1 MNHKNQLLKYVM
13 LDWMAAVLAWGFFYL
28 FRKIHENPQ
37 IFSQLHDV
45 FDDRK
50 FWLGILIIPI
60 FWLLLYVMAGS
71 YRRVYRKARLKE
83 LGQTLSGVLIG
94 VVILFFVLILDDM
107 IHTYKSYYE
116 SFVAL
121 FILQFGFTYTF
132 RLLLT
137 THTVKKIHRREIG
150 FNTIIVGSNGNA
162 EKIYQA
168 INSEEISSGNKF
180 TGFVNVHDR
189 KQFKMLKYLPHLGSY
204 RNLNNLIDKEQIE
217 EVIIAIERSEKDTIQ
232 RIISELEETSVII
245 KIIPLLQDILFGSV
259 KISGIFHTPL
269 IEISP
274 DLMPTWQQMIK
285 RGMDI
290 FTSIFVLIF
299 FSPLFIITAIGV
311 KMSSPG
317 PILFRQKRIG
327 RKGKPFTMYKFRSM
341 YADAEK
347 EGPQLSAD
355 NDPRI
360 TRFGMFLRK
369 VRLDEIPQFYT
380 VLMGHMS
387 LVGPRPERQF
397 YIDQIVEK
405 APHYRLLL
413 KIKPGITSWGQVK
426 YGYASSIEEMIERLQ
441 YDLLYLENMSLA
453 MDFKIMIYT
462 ILIVLQGRGK

>member
-1 MNHKNQLLKYVM
+1 MNNQRQLAKYVI
-13 LDWMAAVLAWGFFYL
+13 LDWIAAVLAWGFFYL
-28 FRKIHENPQ
+28 FRKFHENPQ
-37 IFSQLHDV
+37 IFSELNDV

-60 FWLLLYVMAGS
+60 FWLLLYMMAGS

-83 LGQTLSGVLIG
+83 LGQTLSSVLIG
-94 VVILFFVLILDDM
+94 VVILFFALILDDM

-116 SFVAL
+116 SFAAL

-137 THTVKKIHRREIG
+137 THTVKKIHKREIG

-162 EKIYQA
+162 VKIFNA

-180 TGFVNVHDR
+180 IGFVNVLDR
-189 KQFKMLKYLPHLGSY
+189 KQFKMRKYLPHLGSY
-204 RNLNNLIDKEQIE
+204 RDLNKLIEETHTE

-274 DLMPTWQQMIK
+274 DLMPAWQQMIK
-285 RGMDI
+285 RAIDI
-290 FTSIFVLIF
+290 LASVMVLIF
-299 FSPLFIITAIGV
+299 FSPVFFITAIGV

-317 PILFRQKRIG
+317 PILFKQKRIG
-327 RKGKPFTMYKFRSM
+327 KKGKPFTMYKFRSM

-347 EGPQLSAD
+347 DGPQLSAD
-355 NDPRI
+355 DDPRI
-360 TRFGMFLRK
+360 TPFGMFIRK
-369 VRLDEIPQFYT
+369 VRLDEIPQFFT
-380 VLMGHMS
+380 VLMGQMS

-426 YGYASSIEEMIERLQ
+426 FGYASSIDEMVVRLQ

-453 MDFKIMIYT
+453 MDFKILIYT

>member
-1 MNHKNQLLKYVM
+1 MNKNLQLTKYVL
-13 LDWMAAVLAWGFFYL
+13 LDWIAAVLAWGFFYL
-28 FRKIHENPQ
+28 YRKLHENPQ
-37 IFSQLHDV
+37 IFSELYDI

-50 FWLGILIIPI
+50 FWLGIIIIPV
-60 FWLLLYVMAGS
+60 FWLLLYMMAGS

-83 LGQTLSGVLIG
+83 LGQTLSSVLIG
-94 VVILFFVLILDDM
+94 VIILFFALILDDM
-107 IHTYKSYYE
+107 IHSYKSYYE
-116 SFVAL
+116 SFLAL
-121 FILQFGFTYTF
+121 FALQFIFTYTF
-132 RLLLT
+132 RLILT
-137 THTVKKIHRREIG
+137 THTVKKIHKREIG
-150 FNTIIVGSNGNA
+150 YNTIIVGSNGNA
-162 EKIYQA
+162 EKIYQG

-180 TGFVNVHDR
+180 IGFVNVHDR
-189 KQFKMLKYLPHLGSY
+189 KHFKMLKYLPHLGTY
-204 RNLNNLIDKEQIE
+204 RELNRLIEETQTE

-274 DLMPTWQQMIK
+274 DLMPTWQQSIK
-285 RGMDI
+285 RLMDV
-290 FTSIFVLIF
+290 TVSILVLIF
-299 FSPLFIITAIGV
+299 FSPIFILTAIGV

-317 PILFRQKRIG
+317 PILFKQKRIG
-327 RKGKPFTMYKFRSM
+327 KKGKPFTMYKFRSM

-347 EGPQLSAD
+347 DGPQLSSD

-360 TRFGMFLRK
+360 TPFGLFIRK
-369 VRLDEIPQFYT
+369 VRLDEIPQFFT

-426 YGYASSIEEMIERLQ
+426 YGYASTIDEMINRLQ
-441 YDLLYLENMSLA
+441 YDLLYIENMSLA

>member
-1 MNHKNQLLKYVM
+1 MNKNLQLTKYVL
-13 LDWMAAVLAWGFFYL
+13 LDWIAAVLAWGFFYL
-28 FRKIHENPQ
+28 YRKLHENPQ
-37 IFSQLHDV
+37 IFSELYDI

-50 FWLGILIIPI
+50 FWLGILIIPV
-60 FWLLLYVMAGS
+60 FWLLLYMMAGS

-83 LGQTLSGVLIG
+83 LGQTLSSVLIG
-94 VVILFFVLILDDM
+94 VIILFFALILDDM
-107 IHTYKSYYE
+107 IHSYKSYYE
-116 SFVAL
+116 SFLAL
-121 FILQFGFTYTF
+121 FALQFIFTYTF
-132 RLLLT
+132 RLILT
-137 THTVKKIHRREIG
+137 THTVKKIHKREIG
-150 FNTIIVGSNGNA
+150 YNTIIVGSNGNA
-162 EKIYQA
+162 EKIYQG

-180 TGFVNVHDR
+180 IGFVNVHDR
-189 KQFKMLKYLPHLGSY
+189 KHFKMLKYLPHLGTY
-204 RNLNNLIDKEQIE
+204 RELNRLIEETQTE

-274 DLMPTWQQMIK
+274 DLMPTWQQSIK
-285 RGMDI
+285 RLMDV
-290 FTSIFVLIF
+290 TVSILVLIF
-299 FSPLFIITAIGV
+299 FSPIFIMTAIGV
-311 KMSSPG
+311 KRSSPG
-317 PILFRQKRIG
+317 PILFKQKRIG
-327 RKGKPFTMYKFRSM
+327 KKGKPFTMYKFRSM

-347 EGPQLSAD
+347 DGPQLSSD

-360 TRFGMFLRK
+360 TPFGLFIRK
-369 VRLDEIPQFYT
+369 VRLDEIPQFFT

-426 YGYASSIEEMIERLQ
+426 YGYASTIEEMINRLQ

>member
-1 MNHKNQLLKYVM
+1 MNKNLQLTKYVL
-13 LDWMAAVLAWGFFYL
+13 LDWIAAVLAWGFFYL
-28 FRKIHENPQ
+28 YRKLHENPQ
-37 IFSQLHDV
+37 IFSELYDI

-50 FWLGILIIPI
+50 FWLGIIIIPI
-60 FWLLLYVMAGS
+60 FWLLLYMMAGS

-83 LGQTLSGVLIG
+83 LGQTLSSVLIG
-94 VVILFFVLILDDM
+94 VIVLFFALILDDM
-107 IHTYKSYYE
+107 IHSYKSYYE
-116 SFVAL
+116 SFLAL
-121 FILQFGFTYTF
+121 FALQFIFTYTF
-132 RLLLT
+132 RLILT
-137 THTVKKIHRREIG
+137 THTVKKIHKREIG
-150 FNTIIVGSNGNA
+150 YNTIIVGSNGNA
-162 EKIYQA
+162 EKIYQG

-180 TGFVNVHDR
+180 IGFVNVHDR
-189 KQFKMLKYLPHLGSY
+189 KHFKMLKYLPHLGTY
-204 RNLNNLIDKEQIE
+204 RELNRLIEKTQTE

-274 DLMPTWQQMIK
+274 DLMPTWQQSIK
-285 RGMDI
+285 RLMDI
-290 FTSIFVLIF
+290 TVSILVLIF
-299 FSPLFIITAIGV
+299 FSPIFIMTAIGV

-317 PILFRQKRIG
+317 PILFKQNRIG
-327 RKGKPFTMYKFRSM
+327 KKGKSFTMYKFRSM

-347 EGPQLSAD
+347 DGPQLSSD

-360 TRFGMFLRK
+360 TPFGLFIRK
-369 VRLDEIPQFYT
+369 VRLDEIPQFFT
-380 VLMGHMS
+380 VLLGHMS

-426 YGYASSIEEMIERLQ
+426 YGYASTIDEMIKRLQ

-462 ILIVLQGRGK
+462 VLIVLQGRGK

>member
-1 MNHKNQLLKYVM
+1 MNKNLQLTKYVL
-13 LDWMAAVLAWGFFYL
+13 LDWIAAVLAWGFFYL
-28 FRKIHENPQ
+28 YRKLHENPQ
-37 IFSQLHDV
+37 IFSELYDI

-50 FWLGILIIPI
+50 FWLGILIIPV
-60 FWLLLYVMAGS
+60 FWLLLYMMAGS

-83 LGQTLSGVLIG
+83 LGQTLSSVLIG
-94 VVILFFVLILDDM
+94 VIVLFFALILDDM
-107 IHTYKSYYE
+107 IHSYKSYYE
-116 SFVAL
+116 SFLAL
-121 FILQFGFTYTF
+121 FALQFIFTYTF
-132 RLLLT
+132 RLILT
-137 THTVKKIHRREIG
+137 THTVKKIHKREIG
-150 FNTIIVGSNGNA
+150 YNTIIVGSNGNA
-162 EKIYQA
+162 EKIYQG

-180 TGFVNVHDR
+180 IGFVNVHDR
-189 KQFKMLKYLPHLGSY
+189 KHFKMLKYLPHLGTY
-204 RNLNNLIDKEQIE
+204 RELNRLIEETQTE

-274 DLMPTWQQMIK
+274 DLMPTWQQSIK
-285 RGMDI
+285 RLMDI
-290 FTSIFVLIF
+290 TVSILVLIF
-299 FSPLFIITAIGV
+299 FSPIFIMTAIGV

-317 PILFRQKRIG
+317 PILFKQKRIG
-327 RKGKPFTMYKFRSM
+327 KKGKPFTMYKFRSM

-347 EGPQLSAD
+347 DGPQLSSD

-360 TRFGMFLRK
+360 TPFGLFIRK
-369 VRLDEIPQFYT
+369 VRLDEIPQFFT
-380 VLMGHMS
+380 VLLGHMS

-426 YGYASSIEEMIERLQ
+426 YGYASTIDEMIKRLQ

-462 ILIVLQGRGK
+462 VLIVLQGRGK